1 MIRKT
6 FSQQNTNALESLDSD
21 SQIPK
26 PALRSKEVADYSID
40 DFDQLLSPVESPN
53 LWQAQGKG
61 LLVGFGAG
69 LLLAI
74 GVTQFLLPQSPS
86 VSSPEPIASPTAEIP
101 VAPAKSVTVSPVKI
115 GRVEQKLQATGSIA
129 AFEQINLYSQASNL
143 QIREVLADEGDYVQ
157 EGQLLVLL
165 DDSMQQARLS
175 QARARIAEAEARL
188 AELKAGSRAE
198 DIQQAKSNIQA
209 IEAELDQ
216 RKADWEYAKIQ
227 VQRNEI
233 LKEEGAI
240 ELNLFDE
247 IKTNE
252 TTKKA
257 LVSQTE
263 ARLRQAQQD
272 LTKLENGVRPEVI
285 AQAVAQ
291 VANTKAQYQM
301 TLSEVQ
307 DTKILSPVNGKI
319 SRRDARVGNVT
330 SPSQKL
336 FTIIENGRLE
346 LRLKVPETQLT
357 AIRQGQTV
365 LITSDGDK
373 TFNLRGKVREI
384 EPRID
389 ETSRQGIIKVDLP
402 GQPNLKPGMFLR
414 GAIVID
420 NKTSLTVPLKAVLPK
435 PDGDGQVY
443 VIQPDETVK
452 ATDVVLGEMLP
463 QGRIEIVEGLKTSD
477 QVVVKGAAYLNNGD
491 RISVIS
497 EQ

>member
-6 FSQQNTNALESLDSD
+6 FSQQDAEASLSMDTD
-21 SQIPK
+21 SQTPQLGAEK
-26 PALRSKEVADYSID
+26 SDQEVIDYSID
-40 DFDQLLSPVESPN
+40 SFDDDLSPVKPPN
-53 LWQAQGKG
+53 FWQTQGKSLLIG
-61 LLVGFGAG
+61 LGTGV
-69 LLLAI
+69 LLAI
-74 GVTQFLLPQSPS
+74 GLTQFMTPRSQSSAPPKP
-86 VSSPEPIASPTAEIP
+86 VASPTEQAP
-101 VAPAKSVTVSPVKI
+101 VAPAKSVTVAPVTLGK
-115 GRVEQKLQATGSIA
+115 VEQTLKATGSIA
-129 AFEQINLYSQASNL
+129 AFEPINLYSQANNL
-143 QIREVLADEGDYVQ
+143 QIRQVLVDEGDNVQ
-157 EGQLLVLL
+157 AGQLLVLL
-165 DDSMQQARLS
+165 DDAMQQARLS

-188 AELKAGSRAE
+188 AELRAGSRIE
-198 DIQQAKSNIQA
+198 DIEQAKANIQA

-227 VQRNEI
+227 VKRNEI

-252 TTKKA
+252 TTKQA
-257 LVSQTE
+257 LVSQAE
-263 ARLRQAQQD
+263 AKLRQAKQD
-272 LTKLENGVRPEVI
+272 LEKLQNGVRPEVI

-307 DTKILSPVNGKI
+307 DTKVLSPVNGKI
-319 SRRDARVGNVT
+319 SQRDARVGNVT

-346 LRLKVPETQLT
+346 LRLKVPETQLIT
-357 AIRQGQTV
+357 IRPGQSV
-365 LITSDGDK
+365 IITSDADQ
-373 TFNLRGKVREI
+373 NMVLRGKVREI

-389 ETSRQGIIKVDLP
+389 EMSRQGIVKVDLP
-402 GQPNLKPGMFLR
+402 SQTNLKPGMFLR
-414 GAIVID
+414 GAIVTD

-443 VIQPDETVK
+443 VIQPDDTVK
-452 ATDVVLGEMLP
+452 ATDVVLGEMLS
-463 QGRIEIVEGLKTSD
+463 QGRIEILEGLKSND

-491 RISVIS
+491 RI
-497 EQ
+497 ERD